1 MRLRSI
7 LWACLAGLAAA
18 ALLRSSALAFAT
30 LAAAVIAA
38 LVTVTRRRLFVGVT
52 FDRGISRRVVTWGGE
67 LEITMSVTNDKLLP
81 LVWMRVRDVWPAG
94 LEPRGFALR
103 QIALLGQQELVQTL
117 SVRWYER
124 LRRHY
129 RVRCVERGVHRLGPV
144 ELEAGDPFGI
154 AGVARQVEARQ
165 EFTVLPK
172 VLDVPGFDL
181 LMGRPLIDQSVA
193 RSLAVDPTALRG
205 TRPYRPGDPMRA
217 INWRATARSGALHTN
232 EFDPTSIA
240 AVRLLLD
247 VGSLFKSW
255 EAIDADLMEL
265 LCVVSASLAAAFATR
280 GYAVG
285 LASNASLSQELRAVD
300 LSPAHGV
307 LPDVLEAIA
316 RLRPFTV
323 RDYGSVLADEL
334 ADERGEADCVLVTGG
349 LRPAVRTVLAQLR
362 AERPTT
368 VVFVG
373 EPRASEARDADFV
386 VPGDFDWRTANALA
400 LRA

>member
-7 LWACLAGLAAA
+7 LWLCLAGLAGS
-18 ALLRSSALAFAT
+18 ALLHSPALAFAT
-30 LAAAVIAA
+30 LAAAAVAA
-38 LVTVTRRRLFVGVT
+38 LVIVTRRRLFTGVT
-52 FDRGISRRVVTWGGE
+52 FDRSLSRRVITWGGE
-67 LEITMSVTNDKLLP
+67 LEVTMSVDNDKLLP
-81 LVWMRVRDVWPAG
+81 LVWLRVRDAWPVG
-94 LEPRGFALR
+94 LEPIGFGLR
-103 QIALLGQQELVQTL
+103 QVTLLGRQELVQTV
-117 SVRWYER
+117 SIRWYER

-129 RVRCVERGVHRLGPV
+129 RVRCVERGTHRLGPV

-154 AGVARQVEARQ
+154 AGVSQTLEARQ
-165 EFTVLPK
+165 EITVLPK
-172 VLDVPGFDL
+172 VLDVPGISL
-181 LMGRPLIDQSVA
+181 LTGRPLVDEAAV

-205 TRPYRPGDPMRA
+205 TRVYRPGEPVSA
-217 INWRATARSGALHTN
+217 VNWRATARTGVLHTN
-232 EFDPTSIA
+232 EFDPTSTA

-285 LASNASLSQELRAVD
+285 LASNASLSQELHAVD
-300 LSPAHGV
+300 LTPAHGA
-307 LPDVLEAIA
+307 LPDLLEALA

-334 ADERGEADCVLVTGG
+334 ADERGDADCVLVTAR
-349 LRPAVRTVLAQLR
+349 LRPAVRGLLAQLR

-373 EPRASEARDADFV
+373 EPRAAEARDADFV
-386 VPGDFDWRTANALA
+386 VPGDFDWRTADALA
-400 LRA
+400 FRA